1 MILFFYNFFFLCVF
15 FLPSSP
21 FSCTSSHFPSPSSS
35 FPFPL
40 SPFIFLFFP
49 TRPFPFS
56 FFPFTFP
63 FFIFSSFFSPK
74 PMKAHW
80 FWGKQKNIHPYND
93 CLIGWDNYIMY
104 IMHFS
109 IFSFSSKVK
118 RKWRQYCGMLQANPV
133 KVLILKINVNNNCLI
148 SKE

>member
-1 MILFFYNFFFLCVF
+1 MIVIS
-15 FLPSSP
+15 LPSSP
-21 FSCTSSHFPSPSSS
+21 FSLPFCPFSPSLFPF
-35 FPFPL
+35 FPFPFAFPL
-40 SPFIFLFFP
+40 PFSLPSSPFL
-49 TRPFPFS
+49 FS
-56 FFPFTFP
+56 FPLPFHLF
-63 FFIFSSFFSPK
+63 FSSFFSPK

>member
-1 MILFFYNFFFLCVF
+1 MIVISLPSSIFSLPFCPFSPSLFPFFPFPFPLPF
-15 FLPSSP
+15 SLPSSP
-21 FSCTSSHFPSPSSS
+21 FLFS
-35 FPFPL
+35 FPL
-40 SPFIFLFFP
+40 PFHLF
-49 TRPFPFS
+49 
-56 FFPFTFP
+56 
-63 FFIFSSFFSPK
+63 FSSFFSPK